1 MQRRSFLKNS
11 SLALVAAGGARAI
24 PIQKQKKDGI
34 GPSLALNAYSFS
46 RPLLGGSMSLEE
58 LFSFAAKTGF
68 EAVDLTAYYI
78 PGYPE
83 VPEDRVL
90 FDIKKMAF
98 RLGIGISGTG
108 VRNDFTVSDPEELKS
123 NIKLVKNWIV
133 AASKLGVPHVRVFAG
148 KGEDNVEPRKNVK
161 SRIITSLQECA
172 DFAENHGVMVAF
184 QNHHDFIKST
194 KETIEIVEGVKSD
207 WFGLMIDIGSITAT
221 DVYGD
226 IEKLIPHA
234 ITWQVKENV
243 RSGGV
248 MVPTDFEKLMKI
260 VHRSKYTGYF
270 PVETLG
276 EGDPIV
282 KVTKLVESLAPYF
295 S

>member
-1 MQRRSFLKNS
+1 
-11 SLALVAAGGARAI
+11 
-24 PIQKQKKDGI
+24 
-34 GPSLALNAYSFS
+34 
-46 RPLLGGSMSLEE
+46 
-58 LFSFAAKTGF
+58 
-68 EAVDLTAYYI
+68 
-78 PGYPE
+78 
-83 VPEDRVL
+83 
-90 FDIKKMAF
+90 
-98 RLGIGISGTG
+98 
-108 VRNDFTVSDPEELKS
+108 
-123 NIKLVKNWIV
+123 
-133 AASKLGVPHVRVFAG
+133 
-148 KGEDNVEPRKNVK
+148 
-161 SRIITSLQECA
+161 
-172 DFAENHGVMVAF
+172 
-184 QNHHDFIKST
+184 
-194 KETIEIVEGVKSD
+194 
-207 WFGLMIDIGSITAT
+207 MIDIGSITAT